1 MKEIQVEELIFIGEG
16 NGTPL
21 QYCCLENLMDGGVWQ
36 VTPCGVT
43 NNPTGLSK
51 QHTL

>member
-21 QYCCLENLMDGGVWQ
+21 QYCCLENLMDGGVWEATVHEVIKSWTQ
-36 VTPCGVT
+36 KEF
-43 NNPTGLSK
+43 LK
-51 QHTL
+51 Y